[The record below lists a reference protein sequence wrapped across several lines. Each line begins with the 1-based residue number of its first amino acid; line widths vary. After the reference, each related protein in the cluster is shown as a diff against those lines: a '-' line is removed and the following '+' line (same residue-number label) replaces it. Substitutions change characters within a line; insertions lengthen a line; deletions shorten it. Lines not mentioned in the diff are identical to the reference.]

1 MISYPAQRLL
11 KLYQEHMH
19 PPADPSEVVLIRW
32 AERVE
37 TFGCFLVA
45 RKDWTYEQAGT
56 LVDEVKELLF
66 RWRQEMTPWVVE
78 TPEADGTVLSRQIL
92 APTYQQALQLAD

>member
-19 PPADPSEVVLIRW
+19 PPTDPSEVVLIRW
-32 AERVE
+32 AERIE
-37 TFGCFLVA
+37 TFGHFLVA
-45 RKDWTYEQAGT
+45 RKDWTCEHAGT

-66 RWRQEMTPWVVE
+66 RWRSEMPTWVIE
-78 TPEADGTVLSRQIL
+78 TPQPDGTEITRHVVAPSYTAAMQLS
-92 APTYQQALQLAD
+92 D